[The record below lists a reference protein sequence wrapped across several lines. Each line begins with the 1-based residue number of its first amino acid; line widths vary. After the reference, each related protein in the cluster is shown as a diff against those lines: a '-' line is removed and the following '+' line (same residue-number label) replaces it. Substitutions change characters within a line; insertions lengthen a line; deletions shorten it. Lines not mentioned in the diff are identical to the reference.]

1 MKREFRTGSRRG
13 RQGGVALIV
22 ALVVLVIIGLT
33 SAAVMRGALNSD
45 LVANN
50 TRVQSLASQAAQV
63 ALNYCYSQWNL
74 PAPPITVLG
83 PPAAQSDPLDW
94 ETFGNWSNV
103 NKANDVP
110 MDYMRSNLS
119 SFVPA
124 KLPQCMV
131 QHSVVVAPG
140 GATFPSLVIVGRGFS
155 PDFRADPNT
164 GRTEA
169 GSVVWLQYILA
180 L

>member
-1 MKREFRTGSRRG
+1 MKLKFRIGSRRG

-22 ALVVLVIIGLT
+22 ALVVLVVIGLT

-63 ALNYCYSQWNL
+63 ALKYCESQWNV
-74 PAPPITVLG
+74 PTPPINVLPVG
-83 PPAAQSDPLDW
+83 VPNAPLAW

-103 NKANDVP
+103 NFANDVP
-110 MDYMRSNLS
+110 ISYMQSELS

-131 QHSVVVAPG
+131 QYSTAG
-140 GATFPSLVIVGRGFS
+140 GATTVVIVGRGFS
-155 PDFRADPNT
+155 PDYRADET
-164 GRTEA
+164 GHTEA

-180 L
+180 LS